1 MSKSVTTFPT
11 HVLCAP
17 KVGVIASI
25 CAKMGEYV
33 QQNQVLLIIE
43 AMKVQTSVV
52 AEQAG
57 IISALLISADEEV
70 YVGQAL
76 IEMDCSGATSQ
87 PVASQVEDGTS
98 PKQNDILRQKFEH
111 RQKQTLDES
120 RLSQQAKRHLKGYL
134 SARENLTNL
143 CDPDSFIEYGQF
155 AVAAQRLRRDYEELK
170 TDTAA
175 DGVITGIASINSGEI
190 GSNNSRTAVII
201 NDYSVLAGTQGYY
214 HHHKLDRML
223 DVASSQKLPIIMY
236 TEGGGGRPGD
246 TDITTV
252 NSGLNCQSFSTW
264 AKLAGVVP
272 RIAVANGYCFAG
284 NAALF
289 GAADITIATKK
300 SWIGMAGPAMIEGG
314 GLGTFAPTEIGPIK
328 VQQDNGVVDIVAEDE
343 THATLI
349 ARQCLSYFQ
358 TSENRSSDSD
368 SGQWSCGDQSA
379 LRQALPDDRR
389 FVYEM
394 RDLIRTLSDTD
405 SFIEMKAGYGGAII
419 TGFMRLQGQAIG
431 LLASDCKVLGG
442 AIDVDAGE
450 KASEFISLCNNFGI
464 PIVSLC
470 DTPGFMVGPEHEK
483 LGAVRRLS
491 KLFVA
496 GGKLKVPLVAVVVRK
511 CYGLGAQAL
520 LGGSTSNPQYTISWP
535 SGEFGGMGL
544 EGAVKL
550 GFKKQLA
557 ALQDPQARQALYDKL
572 VAEQYQRGQASEV
585 ASILEID
592 AVIDPA
598 DTRKAIL
605 LALCSHLLADEHL

>member
-1 MSKSVTTFPT
+1 
-11 HVLCAP
+11 
-17 KVGVIASI
+17 
-25 CAKMGEYV
+25 
-33 QQNQVLLIIE
+33 
-43 AMKVQTSVV
+43 
-52 AEQAG
+52 
-57 IISALLISADEEV
+57 
-70 YVGQAL
+70 
-76 IEMDCSGATSQ
+76 
-87 PVASQVEDGTS
+87 
-98 PKQNDILRQKFEH
+98 
-111 RQKQTLDES
+111 QTLDES
-120 RLSQQAKRHLKGYL
+120 RSSQQAKRHLKGYL
-134 SARENLTNL
+134 SARENLANL

-175 DGVITGIASINSGEI
+175 DGVITGVASINSAEV
-190 GSNNSRTAVII
+190 GSANSRTAVII

-223 DVASSQKLPIIMY
+223 DVAGSQQLPIIMY

-289 GAADITIATKK
+289 GAADITIATNN

-314 GLGTFAPTEIGPIK
+314 GLGTFAPNEIGPIE
-328 VQQDNGVVDIVAEDE
+328 VQQSNGVVDIVADDE
-343 THATLI
+343 AHATEL

-358 TSENRSSDSD
+358 TSKSHQGNNEN
-368 SGQWSCGDQSA
+368 GQWTCVDQLS

-389 FVYEM
+389 FVY
-394 RDLIRTLSDTD
+394 DIRAVIKTLADTD
-405 SFIEMKAGYGGAII
+405 SFIELKTGYGGAII
-419 TGFMRLQGQAIG
+419 TGFIRLQGQAIG

-450 KASEFISLCNNFGI
+450 KASEFISLCNNFAI
-464 PIVSLC
+464 PLVSLC

-483 LGAVRRLS
+483 LAAVRRLS

-496 GGKLKVPLVAVVVRK
+496 GGKITVPFIAVVIRK

-520 LGGSTSNPQYTISWP
+520 LGGSTSNPQYTVSWP

-557 ALQDPQARQALYDKL
+557 ALQEPQARQALYDKL

-598 DTRKAIL
+598 DTRKTIL
-605 LALCSHLLADEHL
+605 LALQSHC